1 MLLKKCDFTHIMKG
15 RVKILET
22 YPKSEENTGMLL
34 LTKMKH
40 PLKFKMLCG
49 FNKHAVKLRMHKAV
63 PYTFPIHL
71 NTF

>member
-1 MLLKKCDFTHIMKG
+1 MST
-15 RVKILET
+15 R
-22 YPKSEENTGMLL
+22 GMLL
-34 LTKMKH
+34 LTKAKR

-63 PYTFPIHL
+63 PYAFPIPL